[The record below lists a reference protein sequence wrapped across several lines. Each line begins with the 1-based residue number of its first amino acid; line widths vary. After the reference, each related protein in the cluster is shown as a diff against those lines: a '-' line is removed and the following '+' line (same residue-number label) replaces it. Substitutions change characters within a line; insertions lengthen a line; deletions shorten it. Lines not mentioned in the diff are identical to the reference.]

1 MNTDQT
7 TSMVRSVLKVAGG
20 ILLAHGASKAAAVV
34 NGEDSVGLVVTI
46 VGFVWSHFSNS
57 DNSIAKKADAIAD
70 KAPPVGSVTGMVL
83 ILGMLSLAAVGC
95 KSTFAPG
102 GAYSGSTVATNAA
115 TGAVSTNTMAAA
127 DPGLFAAD
135 TAYQLAYDLV
145 DGVFLFEY
153 QHRAQL
159 LALSPKVKQVLDSI
173 RPTVVDIDHRW
184 ALARQAYQSSPT
196 PAGLSTLQ
204 SILAEIQKL
213 VPTVQAA
220 LTPALT
226 TATATTTP

>member
-95 KSTFAPG
+95 SKTTLAPG
-102 GAYSGSTVATNAA
+102 GAYANMPNGTNAFNADLPIVTAYNEMDAFVVSEANNHAWYASNFPVAVTAANYIRANGSNWCDTAVAARKAFVANSSSSNQTVLDNALAVISVAVSQATN
-115 TGAVSTNTMAAA
+115 
-127 DPGLFAAD
+127 
-135 TAYQLAYDLV
+135 Y
-145 DGVFLFEY
+145 
-153 QHRAQL
+153 
-159 LALSPKVKQVLDSI
+159 I
-173 RPTVVDIDHRW
+173 
-184 ALARQAYQSSPT
+184 
-196 PAGLSTLQ
+196 
-204 SILAEIQKL
+204 KL
-213 VPTVQAA
+213 KPPQ
-220 LTPALT
+220 
-226 TATATTTP
+226 